1 MERLKQMR
9 TFYLDDRKLTL
20 KDDYGSHSFIT
31 AEGGNRFER
40 ITITSKEKKVT
51 TPSPKPI

>member
-1 MERLKQMR
+1 MR

-31 AEGGNRFER
+31 AEGGNQFER